1 VLTEAQFAL
10 FPQIRAEPVQL
21 KGVCVCVSGF
31 VCFIA
36 VSGPYKERL
45 HP

>member
-21 KGVCVCVSGF
+21 KGVCVSGF